1 MAFAKG
7 NKLGQGRPAGKPNKT
22 SVAAKE
28 ALQLAFDGMGGVP
41 ALTAW
46 AMEEKNQ
53 GEFYK
58 IYAKLL
64 PMELKGSLDVVSKVI
79 QVELP
84 KKNPK

>member
-1 MAFAKG
+1 M
-7 NKLGQGRPAGKPNKT
+7 GRPKGSANKST
-22 SVAAKE
+22 VAAKE
-28 ALQLAFDGMGGVP
+28 ALQMAFEGIGGVA

-46 AMEEKNQ
+46 ALNEKNQ

-64 PMELKGSLDVVSKVI
+64 PIDMKHSGEIVSRVL

-84 KKNPK
+84 KKQ